1 MTVVVPPLV
10 TATPWW
16 IYGLLLL
23 SIVCSSAAQV
33 FQKLAALDLAQH
45 RGSLLQLLCKRNV
58 LFSILFLGTGL
69 LLWLVVLGRLEL
81 SIAYPMLSL
90 GYVVVMLVA
99 RTLFQ
104 EVIPVR
110 RWLGTFLIMLG
121 ISVLVGGVL

>member
-1 MTVVVPPLV
+1 
-10 TATPWW
+10 
-16 IYGLLLL
+16 
-23 SIVCSSAAQV
+23 
-33 FQKLAALDLAQH
+33 
-45 RGSLLQLLCKRNV
+45 
-58 LFSILFLGTGL
+58 